1 MIFFTK
7 CRKQPYRVKSTAVS
21 ELWFF
26 TSVENSRTFLK
37 KITKYVKYEDT
48 FWLQKSFIAHTTSQI
63 WKPALRYEKK
73 IDFEKLI
80 FFIFFT
86 KYENSRTFWQ
96 IWKPALRYEKKRHIF
111 CRIGRIRL
119 RIAWVTIW
127 SIAHLS
133 RRVSDNSQKKK
144 FQKFWLIRLSVEPPC
159 HYQKVIQG
167 RKFFFAQTFS

>member
-1 MIFFTK
+1 MLKQPYVETEWKVRLFCTAVLKKMIFFTK

-48 FWLQKSFIAHTTSQI
+48 FWLQKSFIAHTT
-63 WKPALRYEKK
+63 
-73 IDFEKLI
+73 
-80 FFIFFT
+80 
-86 KYENSRTFWQ
+86 WQ

-127 SIAHLS
+127 SMAHFS

-144 FQKFWLIRLSVEPPC
+144 ISKILTNSTKCRTPLPLPKSHSGSKI
-159 HYQKVIQG
+159 
-167 RKFFFAQTFS
+167 FFRPNFFLG